1 MLPHLPRRLRP
12 SGNSTALRW
21 KTRSLKIRGMTS
33 AHPPIAP
40 LSEEKYLEVWGRR
53 YEQLNWAHI
62 TYRYHRKRQ
71 RFFDV
76 VDKLTQVAAVG
87 GGVAVAGKTLPEHIP
102 ELGWFIAF
110 TGLLTLVFGY
120 SDKRQ
125 CHKELA
131 EMAIQMAGDIE
142 SVPARDLTEEIVCA
156 WEKTRTTIS
165 LREPA
170 SLKTLV
176 AKCEWEQAVAEGRQ
190 PAFFP
195 KTRKGETVP
204 EEQKKWLRCPPLWQQ
219 IYMHIF

>member
-1 MLPHLPRRLRP
+1 MLPLHRRRLRP
-12 SGNSTALRW
+12 SASSTALRW
-21 KTRSLKIRGMTS
+21 KTRSLRMRGMS
-33 AHPPIAP
+33 ASPSPIAP
-40 LSEEKYLEVWGRR
+40 LSDEKYEEVWGRR
-53 YEQLNWAHI
+53 CEQLNWSNI

-87 GGVAVAGKTLPEHIP
+87 GGVAVAGKTLPDHMP
-102 ELGWFIAF
+102 AVGWFIAF

-120 SDKRQ
+120 GEKRQ

-142 SVPARDLTEEIVCA
+142 SIPACQLTEEIVCA

-190 PAFFP
+190 PADFP
-195 KTRKGETVP
+195 KAPKGQEVP
-204 EEQKKWLRCPPLWQQ
+204 EEQKKWLRCPPWWQQ
-219 IYMHIF
+219 MHMHVF